1 MMHLTGDLILRSDCG
16 VPTEIPIRIEFP
28 VNYPNREP
36 TAYDA
41 ASRFPT
47 NLDRH
52 ILRDGQ
58 FCLWLPPCSPW
69 SPTDPRRLLRF
80 LDEVAVFLDRQLVYD
95 ITGGREWPGPQYG
108 HGTTGY
114 EEFMLSVLGDNEAHL
129 RVLLPVILGRE
140 ALEPYEACPC
150 DSQKKY
156 KWCHA
161 KTVEDIIQ
169 RIGRNRLDR
178 LYRSRIPADD
188 LNHGKTRNLLEG
200 SQ

>member
-1 MMHLTGDLILRSDCG
+1 MRRRGHLRSKPAPWFERQGGDLLRAEQALVQEHYPSLTFHVYSDSGMMHLTGDLILRSDCG

-52 ILRDGQ
+52 ILKDGQ

-80 LDEVAVFLDRQLVYD
+80 LDEVAVFLDRQLV
-95 ITGGREWPGPQYG
+95 
-108 HGTTGY
+108 
-114 EEFMLSVLGDNEAHL
+114 
-129 RVLLPVILGRE
+129 
-140 ALEPYEACPC
+140 
-150 DSQKKY
+150 
-156 KWCHA
+156 
-161 KTVEDIIQ
+161 
-169 RIGRNRLDR
+169 
-178 LYRSRIPADD
+178 
-188 LNHGKTRNLLEG
+188 
-200 SQ
+200 